1 MIKKFVQNTEKTH
14 NGKNMRNFSLLKKYE
29 IENSIKKIGF
39 SRKNLKKNTR
49 EIFFKNKFV

>member
-29 IENSIKKIGF
+29 IENSIKKNRF
-39 SRKNLKKNTR
+39 
-49 EIFFKNKFV
+49 